1 MDMIKNSH
9 KTKEELLQ
17 EMEEM
22 SLQVS
27 ELENKHKR
35 ADELI
40 LQSIMSW
47 EDTFNNITDMI
58 TIHDIN
64 YNIIYANRAAEK
76 MLQLPLMDISQS
88 KCYKYYH
95 GKESPPKGCPSCACL
110 KTEQPDSFEV
120 YEPHLKKYIEI
131 RAMPQFNSKK
141 ELIGLIHIVRD
152 ISDRKRMEEAL
163 QKAHDQ
169 MEEHVNERTA
179 ELLMA
184 NKELLSEIVERN
196 KVEKALQGS
205 ESRFKKLSQEFNVLL
220 DAIPDCLVLLSPEL
234 EIMWANKSAEREL
247 GTDSAGP
254 KGHHCNKVCS
264 NFSSSNDNCPTIK
277 SFSSGSEETAQIAT
291 PDGRFLDVR
300 AFPLTDDKGRVKSVM
315 EVARDITAKVKME
328 KDAKMFQAKM
338 IHANK
343 MTSLGTLVSGVAHE
357 INNPNTYIK
366 SNAQLLSRMWNN
378 AKPLMQRYLEDHKDV
393 SIGGFSCS
401 ELLDHVPKLLKDL
414 DEGSVRIQNIV
425 DNLRNFARP
434 ENADIDKD
442 ITLND
447 IVLAS
452 ISILKNQI
460 NRYTNNFKFIDGKDL
475 PYAKGNAQQ
484 IEQVI
489 INLILNSLHSL
500 QSKDAG
506 VSVSTAYSRKKDIL
520 IIKVKDEGR
529 GMTKETLDRITE
541 PFFTTKLESGG
552 TGLGLS
558 ISYAIVKEHGGSL
571 EFESAPGRGTTAT
584 LKLPSSKS
592 NNE

>member
-1 MDMIKNSH
+1 MDMIKKSD
-9 KTKEELLQ
+9 KSREELLQ

-22 SLQVS
+22 TLRVS
-27 ELENKHKR
+27 ELENKHKM

-40 LQSIMSW
+40 LQSISNW

-64 YNIIYANRAAEK
+64 FNIIFANKAAEK
-76 MLQLPLMDISQS
+76 MLQLPLLDISNK

-95 GKESPPKGCPSCACL
+95 GHDSPPEGCPSCACL
-110 KTEQPDSFEV
+110 KTEKPDSFEI
-120 YEPHLKKYIEI
+120 YEPHLKKFIEI

-152 ISDRKRMEEAL
+152 ISDRKRMEDAL
-163 QKAHDQ
+163 QKAHDK

-179 ELLMA
+179 ELLMT
-184 NKELLSEIVERN
+184 NKELLSEIAERN
-196 KVEKALQGS
+196 KVEEALQGS

-234 EIMWANKSAEREL
+234 EIMWANKSAELEL
-247 GTDSAGP
+247 GTDQSGP
-254 KGHHCNKVCS
+254 KGQHCYKLCVNYSDNNK
-264 NFSSSNDNCPTIK
+264 NCPTIK
-277 SFSSGSEETAQIAT
+277 SFASGREETAQIAT

-300 AFPLTDDKGRVKSVM
+300 AFPLTDEMGQVKSVM
-315 EVARDITAKVKME
+315 EVARNITDKVKME

-366 SNAQLLSRMWNN
+366 SNAQLLSGMWKN
-378 AKPLMQRYLEDHKDV
+378 AKPLLERYLESHGDV
-393 SIGGFSCS
+393 TMGGFSYS
-401 ELLDHVPKLLKDL
+401 ELLDHVPKLLNDL
-414 DEGSVRIQNIV
+414 DEGSVRIQSIV

-434 ENADIDKD
+434 EKADIDKD
-442 ITLND
+442 VNLND
-447 IVLAS
+447 AVQAS

-460 NRYTNNFKFIDGKDL
+460 TRYTDNFIFNDGKDL
-475 PYAKGNAQQ
+475 PLAKGNAQQ

-489 INLILNSLHSL
+489 INLIMNSLHSL
-500 QSKDAG
+500 KNKGSG
-506 VSVSTAYSRKKDIL
+506 VKVSTSFKNKTGSL
-520 IIKVKDEGR
+520 IVKVKDEGT
-529 GMTKETLDRITE
+529 GMNKEILDRITE
-541 PFFTTKLESGG
+541 PFFTTKQESGG

-558 ISYAIVKEHGGSL
+558 ISYAIIKEHGGSL
-571 EFESAPGRGTTAT
+571 EFESEPGRGTTAT
-584 LKLPSSKS
+584 LKLPSSNF

>member
-1 MDMIKNSH
+1 MIKNSH
-9 KTKEELLQ
+9 KTKEALLQ

-22 SLQVS
+22 SLRVS

-64 YNIIYANRAAEK
+64 YNIIYANKAAEQ
-76 MLQLPLMDISQS
+76 MLQLPLMDISQN

-95 GKESPPKGCPSCACL
+95 GKESPPEGCPSCACL
-110 KTEQPDSFEV
+110 KTEKPDSFEV

-152 ISDRKRMEEAL
+152 ISDRKRMQEAL
-163 QKAHDQ
+163 QKAHDR

-179 ELLMA
+179 ELLMT
-184 NKELLSEIVERN
+184 NKELLSEIAERN
-196 KVEKALQGS
+196 KVEQALQGS
-205 ESRFKKLSQEFNVLL
+205 ERRFKKLSQEFNVLL

-234 EIMWANKSAEREL
+234 EIMWANKAAEREL
-247 GTDSAGP
+247 GTDKSGP
-254 KGHHCNKVCS
+254 KGQHCFKACS
-264 NFSSSNDNCPTIK
+264 NFSANSENCPTLK
-277 SFSSGSEETAQIAT
+277 SFTSGREETAQIAT

-300 AFPLTDDKGRVKSVM
+300 AFPLTDDTGGVKSVM
-315 EVARDITAKVKME
+315 EVSRDITAKVKME

-378 AKPLMQRYLEDHKDV
+378 AKPLMEKYLQDHRDV
-393 SIGGFSCS
+393 NIGGFTYS
-401 ELLDHVPKLLKDL
+401 ELLDHVPRLLKDL

-434 ENADIDKD
+434 EKTDIEKN
-442 ITLND
+442 ISLND
-447 IVLAS
+447 VVLAS

-460 NRYTNNFKFIDGKDL
+460 TRYTDNFKFIDGKDL
-475 PYAKGNAQQ
+475 PSTKGNAQQ

-489 INLILNSLHSL
+489 INLLMNSL
-500 QSKDAG
+500 QSLKTRGSA
-506 VSVSTAYSRKKDIL
+506 VSVTTSYNSKMDIL
-520 IIKVKDEGR
+520 VIQVKDEGR

-558 ISYAIVKEHGGSL
+558 ISYAIVKEHEGSL
-571 EFESAPGRGTTAT
+571 EFESLPGRGTTAT
-584 LKLPSSKS
+584 LKLPSSNS

>member
-17 EMEEM
+17 EMDEM
-22 SLQVS
+22 SLRVT

-64 YNIIYANRAAEK
+64 YNIIYANKAAEK
-76 MLQLPLMDISQS
+76 MLQLPLMDITQN

-95 GKESPPKGCPSCACL
+95 GKESPPSGCPSCACL
-110 KTEQPDSFEV
+110 KTEKPDSFEV

-196 KVEKALQGS
+196 KVEEALQGS

-220 DAIPDCLVLLSPEL
+220 DAIPDCLVLLSPER

-247 GTDSAGP
+247 GTDHSGS
-254 KGHHCNKVCS
+254 KGQHCYKLCASFSDNNK
-264 NFSSSNDNCPTIK
+264 NCPTLK
-277 SFSSGSEETAQIAT
+277 SFSSGREETMQIAT

-300 AFPLTDDKGRVKSVM
+300 AFPLTNDKGKVKSVM

-343 MTSLGTLVSGVAHE
+343 MTSLGTLVSGVA
-357 INNPNTYIK
+357 
-366 SNAQLLSRMWNN
+366 
-378 AKPLMQRYLEDHKDV
+378 PL
-393 SIGGFSCS
+393 
-401 ELLDHVPKLLKDL
+401 
-414 DEGSVRIQNIV
+414 
-425 DNLRNFARP
+425 
-434 ENADIDKD
+434 
-442 ITLND
+442 
-447 IVLAS
+447 
-452 ISILKNQI
+452 
-460 NRYTNNFKFIDGKDL
+460 
-475 PYAKGNAQQ
+475 
-484 IEQVI
+484 
-489 INLILNSLHSL
+489 
-500 QSKDAG
+500 
-506 VSVSTAYSRKKDIL
+506 
-520 IIKVKDEGR
+520 
-529 GMTKETLDRITE
+529 
-541 PFFTTKLESGG
+541 
-552 TGLGLS
+552 
-558 ISYAIVKEHGGSL
+558 
-571 EFESAPGRGTTAT
+571 
-584 LKLPSSKS
+584 
-592 NNE
+592 

>member
-1 MDMIKNSH
+1 MIKNSD
-9 KTKEELLQ
+9 KSREELLQ

-22 SLQVS
+22 NLRVS
-27 ELENKHKR
+27 ELESKHKI

-40 LQSIMSW
+40 LQSISNW

-64 YNIIYANRAAEK
+64 FNIIFANKAAEQ
-76 MLQLPLMDISQS
+76 MLQLPLLDISNK

-95 GKESPPKGCPSCACL
+95 GKESAPKGCPSCACL
-110 KTEQPDSFEV
+110 KTEKPDSFEI
-120 YEPHLKKYIEI
+120 YEPHLKKFVEI

-152 ISDRKRMEEAL
+152 ISDRKRMEDAL
-163 QKAHDQ
+163 QKAHDK

-179 ELLMA
+179 ELLMT
-184 NKELLSEIVERN
+184 NKELLSEIAERN
-196 KVEKALQGS
+196 KVEQALQGS

-220 DAIPDCLVLLSPEL
+220 DAIPDCLVLLSPDL
-234 EIMWANKSAEREL
+234 EIMWANKAAEHEL
-247 GTDSAGP
+247 GTDQSGP
-254 KGHHCNKVCS
+254 KGHHCDKVCS
-264 NFSSSNDNCPTIK
+264 NFSTNNKNCPTLK
-277 SFSSGSEETAQIAT
+277 SFTSGREETAQIAT

-300 AFPLTDDKGRVKSVM
+300 AFPLTDDAGKVKSVM
-315 EVARDITAKVKME
+315 EVARDITSKVKME
-328 KDAKMFQAKM
+328 KDAKNFQAKM

-366 SNAQLLSRMWNN
+366 SNAQILSKMWNN
-378 AKPLMQRYLEDHKDV
+378 AKPLMARYLEAHKDV
-393 SIGGFSCS
+393 NIGEFSYS

-414 DEGSVRIQNIV
+414 DEGSIRIQSIV

-434 ENADIDKD
+434 EKADIDKD
-442 ITLND
+442 INLND
-447 IVLAS
+447 VVLAS

-460 NRYTNNFKFIDGKDL
+460 TRYTDNFKFIDGKDI
-475 PYAKGNAQQ
+475 PSTRGNAQQ

-489 INLILNSLHSL
+489 INLIMNSLHSL
-500 QSKDAG
+500 KGKDGG
-506 VSVSTAYSRKKDIL
+506 VSVSTSFNSKKDVL
-520 IIKVKDEGR
+520 VIKVKDEGA
-529 GMTKETLDRITE
+529 GMTKETLERITE

-571 EFESAPGRGTTAT
+571 EFESAPDKGTTAT
-584 LKLPSSKS
+584 LKLPSSNV

>member
-1 MDMIKNSH
+1 MDMIKNSN

-17 EMEEM
+17 EMDEM
-22 SLQVS
+22 TLRVS
-27 ELENKHKR
+27 ELETKHKM

-40 LQSIMSW
+40 LQSIMNW

-64 YNIIYANRAAEK
+64 YNIIFANKAAEK
-76 MLQLPLMDISQS
+76 MLQLPLMDISQN

-110 KTEQPDSFEV
+110 KTEKPDSFEI
-120 YEPHLKKYIEI
+120 YEPHLKKYVEI

-141 ELIGLIHIVRD
+141 EMIGLIHIVRD
-152 ISDRKRMEEAL
+152 ISDRKRMEDAL
-163 QKAHDQ
+163 QKAHDK

-179 ELLMA
+179 ELLLT
-184 NKELLSEIVERN
+184 NKELLSEIAERN
-196 KVEKALQGS
+196 KVEEALQGS

-234 EIMWANKSAEREL
+234 EIMWANKSAEFKL
-247 GTDSAGP
+247 GTNQSGP
-254 KGHHCNKVCS
+254 NGQHCYKLCASYSDNNK
-264 NFSSSNDNCPTIK
+264 NCPTMK
-277 SFSSGSEETAQIAT
+277 SFASGREETAQIAT

-300 AFPLTDDKGRVKSVM
+300 AFPLTDDMGKVKSVM
-315 EVARDITAKVKME
+315 EIARNITGKVKME

-366 SNAQLLSRMWNN
+366 SNAQILSRMWNN
-378 AKPLMQRYLEDHKDV
+378 AKPLMERYLEAHRDV
-393 SIGGFSCS
+393 SIGEFSYS

-414 DEGSVRIQNIV
+414 DEGSVRIQSIV

-434 ENADIDKD
+434 EKADIDKD
-442 ITLND
+442 INLND
-447 IVLAS
+447 VVLAS

-460 NRYTNNFKFIDGKDL
+460 TRYTDNFKFIDGKDI
-475 PYAKGNAQQ
+475 PNAKGNAQQ

-489 INLILNSLHSL
+489 INLIMNSLHSL
-500 QSKDAG
+500 KGKDSE
-506 VSVSTAYSRKKDIL
+506 VSISTSYDSKKDSL
-520 IIKVKDEGR
+520 IIKVKDEGT

-571 EFESAPGRGTTAT
+571 EFESAPDKGTTAT
-584 LKLPSSKS
+584 LKLPSS
-592 NNE
+592 NVRNE